1 MLKFLEFLSPEERK
15 LMKFLIAYAKN
26 SLIETRSRYPGSF
39 NPNNK
44 PNNNDIL
51 NFAGDLL
58 YEIVEMEKNK

>member
-1 MLKFLEFLSPEERK
+1 MLKFVEYLNAEERK
-15 LMKFLIAYAKN
+15 KMKFLIAYAKN
-26 SLIETRSRYPGSF
+26 ALIESKYQYPGSC

-58 YEIVEMEKNK
+58 HEIVKIEKL